1 MPGIRRRILKLEKM
15 QTKEQVR
22 EDQKLKIK
30 YIKNGV
36 VIDHITHGYA
46 LEVLKILGIGD
57 GYSDEVTLAMNIPSK
72 KIGKKDIVKL
82 ENREMKKDE
91 INKISIIAP
100 NATIAR
106 IRDYE
111 VVEKNKV
118 SLPSEIAGIIR
129 CSNPQCVSN
138 KEREPVTS
146 AFIIVQRD
154 PLTLSCKYCERE
166 LKGFKFAESP

>member
-1 MPGIRRRILKLEKM
+1 M
-15 QTKEQVR
+15 QSKELNR
-22 EDQKLKIK
+22 ENEKLKIK

-36 VIDHITHGYA
+36 VIDHITAGCA
-46 LEVLKILGIGD
+46 LEVLRILGVGE
-57 GYSDEVTLAMNIPSK
+57 GYGDEVTLAMNIPSK

-82 ENREMKKDE
+82 ENKEMKKDE
-91 INKISIIAP
+91 VNKISIIAP

-118 SLPSEIAGIIR
+118 SLPSEITGIIK

-138 KEREPVTS
+138 KCREPVTS
-146 AFIIVQRD
+146 AFIIIERD

-166 LKGFKFAESP
+166 LKGFKFSEV